1 MLRVEAEARKGG
13 HMSFVNFSNH
23 DSSKWTGAQLS
34 AAEKIGDVV
43 NIPFPMVPP
52 TATKEDIQQ
61 LAEKSVA
68 EILAADPCT
77 VMVQGEATLVFAIV
91 TRLQSK
97 GIPCCAACTR
107 RRSEEELQRLSAQGL
122 TREGM
127 FEFMGF
133 REY

>member
-1 MLRVEAEARKGG
+1 MK
-13 HMSFVNFSNH
+13 SFVNFSNH
-23 DSSKWTGAQLS
+23 NSSKWSAKQLS
-34 AAEKIGDVV
+34 AAKEYGDV
-43 NIPFPMVPP
+43 IDITFPVVDPA
-52 TATKEDIQQ
+52 ATREDIQE

-107 RRSEEELQRLSAQGL
+107 RRSEVELQRLSAKGL